1 MKEKSFTI
9 EQFKKAYR
17 KATFSESL
25 ESFKESMDIGVGIA
39 ILGLSAI
46 LLKKTEK
53 LLLDEEG
60 K

>member
-9 EQFKKAYR
+9 EQFKEAYR
-17 KATFSESL
+17 KATFPESL
-25 ESFKESMDIGVGIA
+25 ESFKESKDIGVGIA

-53 LLLDEEG
+53 LLLYEEE